1 MFFFLSKKSELYK
14 NVWGEEITGEW
25 RGCGYS
31 VDETRLSD
39 RLLVVADSDGR
50 WGATILVTV
59 VEISLYFG

>member
-1 MFFFLSKKSELYK
+1 MFFFFSKKSELYK
-14 NVWGEEITGEW
+14 NVEGGGDMGEW

-31 VDETRLSD
+31 VGETGLSD

>member
-1 MFFFLSKKSELYK
+1 MFG
-14 NVWGEEITGEW
+14 GEEIM
-25 RGCGYS
+25 RGVEGGRGYS
-31 VDETRLSD
+31 VDETD